1 MYKKV
6 GHSCWGGG
14 DCEQQGEAS
23 NVLKEYFLSMCMIRF
38 KIISLLS
45 LCLALFMIHAKLKYI
60 FYKSKEG
67 DFWLKKLKDKKLKV
81 QKYV

>member
-23 NVLKEYFLSMCMIRF
+23 NVLKEYFFINVYDSF
-38 KIISLLS
+38 
-45 LCLALFMIHAKLKYI
+45 
-60 FYKSKEG
+60 
-67 DFWLKKLKDKKLKV
+67 
-81 QKYV
+81 